1 MFDIIKHILYFIFF
15 ILLFHFFFQ
24 SFKETF
30 VKKNNHLDN
39 YRIAKYK
46 NILNQ
51 HCIYDYIAIPVIL
64 LEGLECEAW
73 VNSLGSGGS

>member
-1 MFDIIKHILYFIFF
+1 MYVCNELLY
-15 ILLFHFFFQ
+15 
-24 SFKETF
+24 E
-30 VKKNNHLDN
+30 
-39 YRIAKYK
+39 YKYK